1 MVKLLKIHKWNR
13 NYYKDYLK
21 FLIAVDIGKW
31 FLWMQHYSA
40 IFRGKYCVMLLQC
53 TKYKLGLMISSIGNL
68 AARHDQN
75 SKLSVI
81 LDW

>member
-1 MVKLLKIHKWNR
+1 MENDFFECNTIQQSLEGNTVL
-13 NYYKDYLK
+13 
-21 FLIAVDIGKW
+21 
-31 FLWMQHYSA
+31 
-40 IFRGKYCVMLLQC
+40 CLQC